1 MNIALHIHKRAEALA
16 LLAQGM
22 SGSAVAKTL
31 GAPLALVQRW
41 QQERKEDAQLAI
53 TKMLKLVS
61 MLGDDPTSWPPAA
74 LPAIRAGLASL
85 LDNCT

>member
-1 MNIALHIHKRAEALA
+1 MNIDLHIHKRAEALA
-16 LLAQGM
+16 LLAQGT

-41 QQERKEDAQLAI
+41 QQERKDDAQLAI

>member
-1 MNIALHIHKRAEALA
+1 MNIEPHIHKRADALA

-22 SGSAVAKTL
+22 SGSAVARTL
-31 GAPLALVQRW
+31 CAPPALIRRW

-74 LPAIRAGLASL
+74 LPAIRASLNSL